1 MQLKYRK
8 IPNWK
13 LIPII
18 IIGIVFYKLADNAET
33 IFNGLKSF
41 LSVLSYL
48 LWAFAIAYVLNPLM
62 VFIERKLKIK
72 RVLSILLIYVA
83 FTGFIAF
90 AITILAPILASSLTQ
105 LFQNFPDYVQQTQ
118 TWAEGKIET
127 FKFIDDKYNMENYL
141 KSNLDGIFE
150 TVSGLLSSFIRSI
163 FSNVLNLTSFI
174 FKLILAVTISIYLLY
189 DKESLILTF
198 KKILQAFL
206 NKKDAERLI
215 SVGKRTNDI
224 FSRYF
229 VGKILGAALVGSICF
244 IVLFILHVPY
254 PFLISL
260 IVGILNLIPY
270 FGTILGIIPAVLI
283 TLFID
288 PMKALWVFI
297 FLMILGQI
305 DGMVISPKILGD
317 KTGISPILIMVAI
330 TIGGALYG
338 VVGMFVA
345 VPITAVLKSFFL
357 EYINKRLE
365 SKKEL
370 EDQA

>member
-1 MQLKYRK
+1 MLY
-8 IPNWK
+8 
-13 LIPII
+13 
-18 IIGIVFYKLADNAET
+18 
-33 IFNGLKSF
+33 
-41 LSVLSYL
+41 
-48 LWAFAIAYVLNPLM
+48 
-62 VFIERKLKIK
+62 
-72 RVLSILLIYVA
+72 
-83 FTGFIAF
+83 
-90 AITILAPILASSLTQ
+90 
-105 LFQNFPDYVQQTQ
+105 
-118 TWAEGKIET
+118 
-127 FKFIDDKYNMENYL
+127 
-141 KSNLDGIFE
+141 
-150 TVSGLLSSFIRSI
+150 
-163 FSNVLNLTSFI
+163 LTSFI